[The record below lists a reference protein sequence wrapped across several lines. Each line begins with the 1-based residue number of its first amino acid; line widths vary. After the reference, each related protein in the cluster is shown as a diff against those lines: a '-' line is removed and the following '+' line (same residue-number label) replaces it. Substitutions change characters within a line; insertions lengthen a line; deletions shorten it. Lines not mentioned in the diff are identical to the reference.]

1 LEERRDGDS
10 RFEPQEPESGL
21 GSGKAVTRKCAQ
33 SLRYA
38 QLGCGE
44 QRD

>member
-38 QLGCGE
+38 QLGRGE